1 MLCKSFKS
9 PIQRASSENL
19 LLENFISWEKSCE
32 TANYSMTTS
41 ATQMPRSCAHSLTD
55 LQGNFSSPNYPSSY
69 PPRQN
74 CIWSITVTPGSYIYL
89 QFSYFFVEYGG
100 KHCPYDYVEISD
112 SNYPSSSIKIKHCGY
127 QGPWCVWSTSNVLHV
142 RFVTDHI
149 VSAPGFMA
157 HYVTYGNPGSKN
169 CLSLN
174 ATQRSCAHN
183 LTDLQGNFSSPNY
196 PSSYPHRLNCS
207 WSITVTPGSYI
218 YLQFSNFSLEYGG
231 SHCPFEYVE
240 VSDSNY
246 PLFST
251 QIKRCGGE
259 SPWCV
264 WSTSNVLHV
273 RFVTD
278 FSGSAS
284 GFMAHYA
291 TYGNPGSGNCVS
303 LQSKKILTEHVQE

>member
-1 MLCKSFKS
+1 MEDLV
-9 PIQRASSENL
+9 PTL
-19 LLENFISWEKSCE
+19 LTVSGCLI
-32 TANYSMTTS
+32 
-41 ATQMPRSCAHSLTD
+41 L
-55 LQGNFSSPNYPSSY
+55 LQV
-69 PPRQN
+69 QAQ
-74 CIWSITVTPGSYIYL
+74 IDKVL
-89 QFSYFFVEYGG
+89 FFFLG
-100 KHCPYDYVEISD
+100 
-112 SNYPSSSIKIKHCGY
+112 
-127 QGPWCVWSTSNVLHV
+127 
-142 RFVTDHI
+142 
-149 VSAPGFMA
+149 
-157 HYVTYGNPGSKN
+157 
-169 CLSLN
+169 
-174 ATQRSCAHN
+174 SCAHN

-196 PSSYPHRLNCS
+196 PFSYPHRLNCS

-231 SHCPFEYVE
+231 SHCPFDYVE

-273 RFVTD
+273 RLVTD

-303 LQSKKILTEHVQE
+303 LQRSCAHSLTYLQGNFSSPNYPASYPLNLNCIWYITATQGSHIYLQFSYFSLGYGGEDCWSGYVEVSDSNYPSSSIQIKRCGYQSPWCVWSTSNVLQVRLVIYYSFSAPRFIAQYATYGNPGSGNCLSLQSKKILTEHVQE

>member
-1 MLCKSFKS
+1 M
-9 PIQRASSENL
+9 
-19 LLENFISWEKSCE
+19 E
-32 TANYSMTTS
+32 TIERLAVIIFSIGTLWANYSMTTS